1 MCQTSLH
8 PFLEALPKCEHHM
21 HIEGSLEPE
30 LLFELAAKNG
40 IALPSPAADPAYASV
55 EALRKRYEAFTGL
68 DDFLGYYYVAMSA
81 LVDASDFERLAE
93 AYFRRAA
100 SQNVRHA
107 EVFFDPQAHSARGVA
122 LSTVVEGLSAAR
134 ERAERQW
141 GISSVLIMCV
151 LRHLPPAEGVALFE
165 EARAA
170 GYFSGDENEGEKE
183 KKEPVLG
190 GIGLDSSEKPFPPAL
205 WTELYGAA
213 KKAGVRR
220 TAHAGEEGPAQ
231 YIVDSLD
238 MLDAQRIDH
247 GLRSVLEGDEGVTD
261 ALLERLV
268 DQKIML
274 TLCPLSN
281 VRLRCLESVK
291 DFPLRKLLDRGV
303 RFSINSDD
311 PAYFGGYIL
320 ENYCALQDAFDL
332 NVREWESIAKGAVM
346 GSWCADRRK
355 WEILSEIEAV
365 AGEWTMGLGEQ

>member
-1 MCQTSLH
+1 MCQTALH

-40 IALPSPAADPAYASV
+40 VTLPSPAADPAYASV
-55 EALRKRYEAFTGL
+55 EALRQRYEAFTGL

-122 LSTVVEGLSAAR
+122 LATVVEGLSAAR
-134 ERAERQW
+134 ERAEREW
-141 GISSVLIMCV
+141 GVSSVLIMCV

-165 EARAA
+165 EAREA
-170 GYFSGDENEGEKE
+170 GYFVAGGGGGDDDSNDKDKE
-183 KKEPVLG
+183 KKEPVLS
-190 GIGLDSSEKPFPPAL
+190 GIGLDSSEKPFPPEL

-238 MLDAQRIDH
+238 LLDAQRIDH
-247 GLRSVLEGDEGVTD
+247 GLRSVLEGDEGVTE
-261 ALLERLV
+261 ALLDRLV
-268 DQKIML
+268 EQKIML

-320 ENYCALQDAFDL
+320 ENYCAL
-332 NVREWESIAKGAVM
+332 RTRS
-346 GSWCADRRK
+346 
-355 WEILSEIEAV
+355 
-365 AGEWTMGLGEQ
+365 T

>member
-1 MCQTSLH
+1 MCQTALH
-8 PFLEALPKCEHHM
+8 PFLEVLPKCEHHM

-40 IALPSPAADPAYASV
+40 IALPLAGGGPGLR
-55 EALRKRYEAFTGL
+55 ALRKRYEAFTGL

-100 SQNVRHA
+100 RQNVRHA
-107 EVFFDPQAHSARGVA
+107 EVSFDPQAHSARGVA
-122 LSTVVEGLSAAR
+122 LSTVIEGLTAAR
-134 ERAERQW
+134 ERAKREL

-165 EARAA
+165 EARDA
-170 GYFSGDENEGEKE
+170 GYFGGSVSDGKNDDKE
-183 KKEPVLG
+183 KEPVLG
-190 GIGLDSSEKPFPPAL
+190 GIGLDSSEKPFPPEL

-238 MLDAQRIDH
+238 MMDAQRIDH
-247 GLRSVLEGDEGVTD
+247 GLRSVLAGDEGVTD
-261 ALLERLV
+261 ALLARLV
-268 DQKIML
+268 DQKVML

-281 VRLRCLESVK
+281 VRLRCLESVQ
-291 DFPLRKLLDRGV
+291 DFPLRQLLDRGV

-320 ENYCALQDAFDL
+320 ENYCALQEAFGL
-332 NVREWESIAKGAVM
+332 SVREWEGIAKGAVM

-365 AGEWTMGLGEQ
+365 AGEWSVELGEQ